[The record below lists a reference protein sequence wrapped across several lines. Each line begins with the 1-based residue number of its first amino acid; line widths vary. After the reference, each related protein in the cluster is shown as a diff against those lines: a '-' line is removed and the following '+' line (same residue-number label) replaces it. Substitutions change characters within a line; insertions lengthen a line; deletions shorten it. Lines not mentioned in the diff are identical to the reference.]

1 MVHALDEIRRVLAR
15 NGILIDLRPLAD
27 RSPVEVVSASETRRA
42 GLVDQLPEDVAKDET
57 ANRSIAQ
64 AEKRNWFTR
73 EREEFFPFNYYWDSP
88 KEMQEY
94 VEGEWADFITIDE
107 KVLQNARSMW
117 SVANADARV
126 RMPLKMLITRW
137 RKQEN
142 MAGE

>member
-64 AEKRNWFTR
+64 VEKRNWFTR

-94 VEGEWADFITIDE
+94 IEGEWADFITIDE

>member
-1 MVHALDEIRRVLAR
+1 MVHALEEIRRVLAR

-27 RSPVEVVSASETRRA
+27 RLPVEVVSASETRRA

-64 AEKRNWFTR
+64 AEERDWFTR
-73 EREEFFPFNYYWDSP
+73 ELEEFFPFNYYWDSP

-107 KVLQNARSMW
+107 KVLQNARSIW
-117 SVANADARV
+117 AVANADARV
-126 RMPLKMLITRW
+126 RIPLKMLITRW
-137 RKQEN
+137 RKQR
-142 MAGE
+142 A